1 MNIWRVL
8 GHLAVV
14 VLTELLRPKQQP
26 DKLPK

>member
-14 VLTELLRPKQQP
+14 VLTELLRPKRQP
-26 DKLPK
+26 DELPK